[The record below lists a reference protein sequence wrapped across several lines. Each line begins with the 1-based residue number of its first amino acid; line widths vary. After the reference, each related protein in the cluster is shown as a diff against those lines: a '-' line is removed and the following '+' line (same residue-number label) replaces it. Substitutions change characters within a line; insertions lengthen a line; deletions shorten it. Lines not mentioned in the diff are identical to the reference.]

1 MQDRARLAVTLSTW
15 PTALVD
21 TLLTLGFLRRHPI
34 DTLLTPLPTHRH
46 DADTFLT
53 PPIVQRHLVDTILTV
68 LFWPDIFWTL
78 FWHSFLG
85 PILFWYYF
93 DTMLI
98 RFWYCFD
105 TFCFGSCVLDTSCD
119 TPVGH
124 LWLGGLFIDTL
135 DCKCVPCGVPQD
147 TVCSFSVCLSIRR
160 YLLPCIICVIFWNS
174 KRSYLL
180 SPYWTLI
187 EPLLSPLSP
196 LRPLGAMVILGQ
208 SGSLS
213 LVALGP

>member
-1 MQDRARLAVTLSTW
+1 MPTLFWHPRLFNDTLS
-15 PTALVD
+15 
-21 TLLTLGFLRRHPI
+21 
-34 DTLLTPLPTHRH
+34 
-46 DADTFLT
+46 
-53 PPIVQRHLVDTILTV
+53 
-68 LFWPDIFWTL
+68 TL
-78 FWHSFLG
+78 FWHSCFGPILFGYYFDTLVLG

-93 DTMLI
+93 DTILI
-98 RFWYCFD
+98 HFWYFFD

-160 YLLPCIICVIFWNS
+160 YLLPCLICVIFWNS